1 MSFTDERYLNKRQL
15 AARYGV
21 SVRAIDRWAADPDL
35 GFPPVYDFADRPYRK
50 LSDIE
55 AWERSRATIAAAN
68 RVARKGLRR
77 KERKEKEV
85 AATS

>member
-1 MSFTDERYLNKRQL
+1 MSPTDERYLNKQQL

-21 SVRAIDRWAADPDL
+21 SVRAIDRWIADPDL
-35 GFPPVYDFADRPYRK
+35 NFPPAYDFADRPYRK

-68 RVARKGLRR
+68 RAARRLR
-77 KERKEKEV
+77 RKEKEV
-85 AATS
+85 AATP